1 MNHVSR
7 RTLPVF
13 AGVLFSLFLL
23 ACGLVGVASAQA
35 AGPAT
40 VSVRVVGSDHQALLP
55 LTQVTTNETP
65 VVKNSNPKDSCTGTS
80 VVGALQLAT
89 EATKGSW
96 SGSWF
101 EGLGYFVEEID
112 GAGFPPYVEGA
123 PTNYSWSIWLNDK
136 FSTEGVCQAELQ
148 PGEQVLFFPACEGTG
163 CPAAPNVLAIE
174 VARVEVHRDAREKTV
189 VAFGNRATPMMFEKM
204 ADLEVLEVVATLD
217 FAHRHSGS
225 GCLLPVVVK
234 VAKSPE
240 AESVFYGITGCASTN
255 HNTKVQGLPLP
266 KEA

>member
-174 VARVEVHRDAREKTV
+174 VPAVVEVKKPVTV
-189 VAFGNRATPMMFEKM
+189 T
-204 ADLEVLEVVATLD
+204 VLSYPNAGG
-217 FAHRHSGS
+217 A
-225 GCLLPVVVK
+225 PV
-234 VAKSPE
+234 P
-240 AESVFYGITGCASTN
+240 
-255 HNTKVQGLPLP
+255 
-266 KEA
+266 